1 MLALNWRYHGVF
13 SSALLTVH
21 HGHLT
26 LEQHLYGRRMP
37 RLDPVSVR
45 KQSKAIES
53 DCGESRAREQCSA
66 EQRRSARES
75 LALV

>member
-26 LEQHLYGRRMP
+26 LEQHLYGWRMP

-45 KQSKAIES
+45 KQSKAI
-53 DCGESRAREQCSA
+53 DCGESQAREQCSA